1 MIETEAIIFSERD
14 LLLGILWEGDHQIHT
29 NKLGMKETPFG
40 STIAHGNTVTSKILG
55 QFIRTQFGSNEE
67 INVKEI
73 RMSYL
78 APVRVGDSIKGIF
91 EVEEQNIDLDAT
103 VEKCL
108 AFEIIKDEQTPV
120 CRGKMTIVVGKRK

>member
-29 NKLGMKETPFG
+29 NKPGMKETPFG

-55 QFIRTQFGSNEE
+55 QFIRTQYRSSEE
-67 INVKEI
+67 ITVKEL

-91 EVEEQNIDLDAT
+91 EEEQIIHLDAS
-103 VEKCL
+103 VEKYL
-108 AFEIIKDEQTPV
+108 AFEIIKNEHTPV
-120 CRGKMTIVVGKRK
+120 CKGKITIVVRKRK